1 MEAVVAP
8 DTSAAHR
15 VAQACVRLIG
25 ADGDPLAHTEV
36 EVAQQTHAF
45 SFSNIGFDFVEL
57 ANGRPRPGDQE
68 LAKNWLELFN
78 TATLPF
84 YWRDFE
90 PTPGSPRTAE
100 LRATAAW
107 FAAQGVRL
115 KGHPLV
121 WHTLAPQWLLGAD
134 PVEVEQRL
142 RGRIRR
148 EVGDFAGLID
158 TWDAI
163 NELVIMPVFT
173 AEDNAVTP
181 LAAKLGRL
189 PMARLAFDEARAAN
203 PDATLLINDFD
214 LSADYEH
221 LIEELLEDGLKIDAI
236 GLQTHMHQG
245 FRGEDDLN
253 DILARFSR
261 FGLPLHFTETS
272 LVSGDLMPEHIVDLN
287 DYVVDSW
294 PSTPEG
300 EARQADELVR
310 HYRTLVEHPSVAAI
324 NYWGISDAGAW
335 LGAPIGL
342 LRADGSPKPSF
353 DALRALIKG
362 QWWVAPTRVRTDA
375 DGCFALHGFLGDYRV
390 ARGGDD
396 RASAEF
402 TLEPTTGRL
411 DLTLPATE

>member
-8 DTSAAHR
+8 DTSFAHR
-15 VAQACVRLIG
+15 VAGARVRLIG
-25 ADGDPLAHTEV
+25 ADGRPLADTAV
-36 EVAQQTHAF
+36 EVAQRSHAF

-68 LAKNWLELFN
+68 LAEHWLELFN

-90 PTPGSPRTAE
+90 PTPGAPRTGE

-107 FAAQGVRL
+107 FAEQGVRL

-121 WHTLAPQWLLGAD
+121 WHTLAPQWLLSE
-134 PVEVEQRL
+134 PMLEVEKRL

-148 EVGDFAGLID
+148 EVTDFAGLID

-181 LAAKLGRL
+181 LAAHLGRL
-189 PMARLAFDEARAAN
+189 AMARLAFGEARAAN

-214 LSADYEH
+214 LSADYEK
-221 LIEELLEDGLKIDAI
+221 LIEELLESGLKIDAI

-245 FRGEDDLN
+245 FRGEDDLD
-253 DILARFSR
+253 DILTRFSR

-272 LVSGDLMPEHIVDLN
+272 LVSGELMPEHIVDLN

-294 PSTPEG
+294 PSTAEG

-310 HYRTLVEHPSVAAI
+310 HYRTLVAHPSVAAI
-324 NYWGISDAGAW
+324 NYWGISDAGSW

-353 DALRALIKG
+353 EALRGLIKG
-362 QWWVAPTRVRTDA
+362 QWWVAPTTVRTDA

-390 ARGGDD
+390 RRLGDAE
-396 RASAEF
+396 ASVEC
-402 TLEPTTGRL
+402 TLAAGVGQL